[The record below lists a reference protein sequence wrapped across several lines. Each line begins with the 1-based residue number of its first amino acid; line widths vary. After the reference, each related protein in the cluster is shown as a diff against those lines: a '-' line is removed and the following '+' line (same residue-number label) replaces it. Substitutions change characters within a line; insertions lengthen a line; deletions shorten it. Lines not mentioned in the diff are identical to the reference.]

1 MPGVVS
7 LKGFYLIIAALVLC
21 ICMTGLLTFAFA
33 GSDENGTVE
42 VPGEKPAANKVPVT
56 PAGSPAPDEAED
68 KSVEEREP
76 GSLATGETT
85 PPSEEVTETL
95 EPTETTPVASTPSP
109 TTTALSNFTGE
120 TIATGNETA
129 DTETETPLQNATNT
143 TEDAGTEFDIVDDDS
158 DDEEPEEDENPEP
171 TLERYA
177 PPRPGATMAKAHYSH
192 DRPLVQSGHH
202 LVNPSSSYTPAGENE
217 TGVPS
222 VAAVPRDGLFVRGIG
237 VILDRVPE
245 DVALTRSGVEIAN
258 LDWLLDPAMRLG
270 GRHPRAVFEGE
281 TFTVTVTVEARNV
294 TIAEDNPA
302 YVVLVPPPDET
313 GVYEITRTR
322 EVQSLGDGERG
333 VWEFSV
339 ATRTGRL
346 TLANL
351 TLAEERLVTNLT
363 SNPDLFAFHAYALAG
378 GQEVPS
384 AGVSDPVIA
393 IRPDGGAETA
403 EASSLPGLYA
413 LLGVENSTLR
423 PSETMTGAWARGV
436 DHETIAAAAVGN
448 LKALRGLGKED
459 VAALYA
465 AEGGAGAEEQSAS
478 SSSILDL
485 IVGFFEGLFGMGQ
498 ERAS

>member
-7 LKGFYLIIAALVLC
+7 LKGFYLIIGALVLC
-21 ICMTGLLTFAFA
+21 ICMAGLLTFAFA

-42 VPGEKPAANKVPVT
+42 VPGEKPVVNKVPVT
-56 PAGSPAPDEAED
+56 PAGSPGPDEAED
-68 KSVEEREP
+68 ASVEEQEP
-76 GSLATGETT
+76 GSLAAGDATPPPEEGADPTETIPENSTTIPTLPGFTGETVANGNDT
-85 PPSEEVTETL
+85 ADAEGPSLNTTETP
-95 EPTETTPVASTPSP
+95 EPTETETDA
-109 TTTALSNFTGE
+109 ALDDPGDG
-120 TIATGNETA
+120 IDDDLA
-129 DTETETPLQNATNT
+129 DDD
-143 TEDAGTEFDIVDDDS
+143 EDA
-158 DDEEPEEDENPEP
+158 EEETNPEP

-177 PPRPGATMAKAHYSH
+177 PPRPGATMAKSHYSH

-202 LVNPSSSYTPAGENE
+202 LVSPSSYTPAEENE
-217 TGVPS
+217 TEAPS
-222 VAAVPRDGLFVRGIG
+222 VAAVPTDGLFVRGIG

-322 EVQSLGDGERG
+322 EVQSLEDGERG

-346 TLANL
+346 TLEDL

-384 AGVSDPVIA
+384 TGVSDPVIA
-393 IRPDGGAETA
+393 IRPDGGAETV
-403 EASSLPGLYA
+403 EASLPELYT
-413 LLGVENSTLR
+413 LLGTENSMLR
-423 PSETMTGAWARGV
+423 PSETVMGAWARGV
-436 DHETIAAAAVGN
+436 DHETIAAAAVGH
-448 LKALRGLGKED
+448 LEALRGLGKED

-465 AEGGAGAEEQSAS
+465 TEGGGGTEGPNAS
-478 SSSILDL
+478 SPSIPDL
-485 IVGFFEGLFGMGQ
+485 IMGFFQGLLGGTT
-498 ERAS
+498 SS